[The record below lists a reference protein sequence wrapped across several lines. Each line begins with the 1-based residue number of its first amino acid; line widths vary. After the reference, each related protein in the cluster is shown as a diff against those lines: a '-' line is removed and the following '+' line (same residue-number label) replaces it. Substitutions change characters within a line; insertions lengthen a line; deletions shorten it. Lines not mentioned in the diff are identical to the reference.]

1 MSQQG
6 VDAQRLGLGALV
18 ILCVLSLCLA
28 MASSELVERR
38 VVAPACKAYA
48 AAQGLVYRG
57 VDVYSFRQHR
67 SGPHCLF
74 AKADGSESDVWLQR
88 VVPLHTD
95 FWVSLVMD
103 IEISAPVLWVFTS
116 ISWVGLGR
124 IWARPGSASIPRPAD

>member
-38 VVAPACKAYA
+38 VVAPACKAHA

-57 VDVYSFRQHR
+57 VDVYSLRQDR
-67 SGPHCLF
+67 PGPHCLL
-74 AKADGSESDVWLQR
+74 AQADGSESDVWLQR

-103 IEISAPVLWVFTS
+103 IEISAPVLWVLTS
-116 ISWVGLGR
+116 LLWMGR
-124 IWARPGSASIPRPAD
+124 RRLDPRIEPASRPTD